1 MEREQYTVSDRE
13 IKHEVESDKIEV
25 LIHKIL
31 GILLPFLP
39 FAGVAVSGMA
49 WLDEELIN
57 SFGVLLYAIAGFG
70 YTAYTIYKNHFSGK
84 LAQKQN
90 EELKKKGLKE
100 ATIRKSRRVAFFI
113 SK

>member
-1 MEREQYTVSDRE
+1 MEREQHTVSDRK
-13 IKHEVESDKIEV
+13 IKNEVKSDKIKG
-25 LIHKIL
+25 LIHQIL
-31 GILLPFLP
+31 GILLAFSA
-39 FAGVAVSGMA
+39 FAGFAGFGME

-90 EELKKKGLKE
+90 EELKKKGLK
-100 ATIRKSRRVAFFI
+100 
-113 SK
+113 